1 MPWFPEFTSAV
12 ELAWLQTRAAGH
24 ADPVGH
30 YVAALN
36 KKDATDL
43 ETVWPREVVIY
54 DPRADEVRGHRQ
66 VRHFVRQNELWLAG
80 MDRGSRRWPPP
91 WPTGRPWSSWWCA

>member
-12 ELAWLQTRAAGH
+12 ELVRLQTSAAGH

-36 KKDATDL
+36 KKPTPAT
-43 ETVWPREVVIY
+43 WRRPG
-54 DPRADEVRGHRQ
+54 RA
-66 VRHFVRQNELWLAG
+66 
-80 MDRGSRRWPPP
+80 RW
-91 WPTGRPWSSWWCA
+91 